1 MKVLRKKVDM
11 FEFSL
16 YVIMKSIREELMSLS
31 LNLGTGMSPS
41 PYMMNPMNYSAL
53 GSTPYQQYM
62 FNQQA
67 MQAQM
72 QTPQPQIPA
81 PVQPQMQAPQQP
93 VQMPQM
99 RAPDF
104 TGSFVESYEEVK
116 SYPIPINGVLLL
128 MNKNSNRFYIKTLN
142 DIGVPVV
149 KTFEFNE
156 LLSNG
161 NEEAQD
167 NKGNSTSNVET
178 TSNDKSNIEE
188 RVSLLER
195 TVASYKAMLLDK
207 FKNNTGLNDKEETK

>member
-67 MQAQM
+67 MQSQM
-72 QTPQPQIPA
+72 QPPQPQMPA
-81 PVQPQMQAPQQP
+81 PVQPQMPATQQP

-142 DIGVPVV
+142 DVGVPVV

-178 TSNDKSNIEE
+178 TSNNNSNIEE

-207 FKNNTGLNDKEETK
+207 FKNNTGLSDKEETK

>member
-1 MKVLRKKVDM
+1 M

-53 GSTPYQQYM
+53 GNTPYQQYM

-72 QTPQPQIPA
+72 QQPMQQPMQAPQPQMP
-81 PVQPQMQAPQQP
+81 APQQP

-142 DIGVPVV
+142 DVGVPVV

-161 NEEAQD
+161 NEEVQD
-167 NKGNSTSNVET
+167 SIET
-178 TSNDKSNIEE
+178 TSNDNSNIEE

-195 TVASYKAMLLDK
+195 TVAYYKAMLLDK
-207 FKNNTGLNDKEETK
+207 FKNNTGLSDKEETK

>member
-11 FEFSL
+11 FKFSL

-53 GSTPYQQYM
+53 GNTPYQQYM

-72 QTPQPQIPA
+72 QQPQPQIP
-81 PVQPQMQAPQQP
+81 QQS

-142 DIGVPVV
+142 DVGVPVV

-156 LLSNG
+156 LLSNE

-167 NKGNSTSNVET
+167 NIET
-178 TSNDKSNIEE
+178 TSNNNSNIEE

-207 FKNNTGLNDKEETK
+207 FKNNTGLSGKEETK

>member
-31 LNLGTGMSPS
+31 LNVGTGMSPS

-72 QTPQPQIPA
+72 QQPQPQMQA
-81 PVQPQMQAPQQP
+81 PVQPQMQAPQQT

-142 DIGVPVV
+142 DVGVPVV
-149 KTFEFNE
+149 KTFELNE

-167 NKGNSTSNVET
+167 SVET
-178 TSNDKSNIEE
+178 TSNDNSNIEE

-207 FKNNTGLNDKEETK
+207 FKNNTGLSDKEEMK

>member
-11 FEFSL
+11 FKFSL

-41 PYMMNPMNYSAL
+41 PYMVNPMNYSAL

-72 QTPQPQIPA
+72 QQPIQQPMQA
-81 PVQPQMQAPQQP
+81 PQPQMQAPQQP

-142 DIGVPVV
+142 DVGVPVV

-167 NKGNSTSNVET
+167 SIET
-178 TSNDKSNIEE
+178 TSNNNSNIEE

-207 FKNNTGLNDKEETK
+207 FKNNTGLSDKEEKK

>member
-1 MKVLRKKVDM
+1 M

-72 QTPQPQIPA
+72 QAPQPQMP
-81 PVQPQMQAPQQP
+81 APQQS
-93 VQMPQM
+93 VQIPQM

-142 DIGVPVV
+142 DVGVPVV

-178 TSNDKSNIEE
+178 TSNNNSNIEE

-207 FKNNTGLNDKEETK
+207 FKNNTGLNDKEEMK